1 MKKSVLFSSLVVL
14 SGAAQAS
21 SLTELEKKWL
31 SAGAPVLHYAR
42 ALKLPLDI
50 IVQPHRAPDHVPLAM
65 GFDNGRCKLV
75 FSMRDNDQAE
85 APLKNVPEEDHAVL
99 IEAMTAHEIGHC
111 WRYAKGAWRSL
122 PAGFVESGQEQGDAE
137 LLEAAREMRE
147 TRREE
152 GFADLV
158 ALAWTRR
165 ANPEHYRQ
173 VFAWLEK
180 MRANPAVPHS
190 HHDTRAW
197 VRLAKDADVFPQAS
211 TPFEE
216 ARAPWNRGLV
226 GDTDGRSSRSLP

>member
-1 MKKSVLFSSLVVL
+1 MKKSILFSSLVLL
-14 SGAAQAS
+14 SLAAQAS

-31 SAGAPVLHYAR
+31 SAGAPVLQYAR

-50 IVQPHRAPDHVPLAM
+50 VVQPQQAPDQVPIAM

-75 FSMRDNDQAE
+75 FSMRGNERAE
-85 APLKNVPEEDHAVL
+85 APLKDVPEPQHAVL

-111 WRYAKGAWRSL
+111 WRYANGAWRSL
-122 PAGFVESGQEQGDAE
+122 PAGFVESGEQQGDAK
-137 LLEAAREMRE
+137 LLAMAREMRE

-152 GFADLV
+152 GYADLV

-165 ANPEHYRQ
+165 ENPEHYGH
-173 VFAWLEK
+173 VFAWLER
-180 MRANPAVPHS
+180 MRANPAVSHS

-197 VRLAKDADVFPQAS
+197 VQLARDSAVFKQAS

-216 ARAPWNRGLV
+216 ARAPWNRGLTS
-226 GDTDGRSSRSLP
+226 DD